1 MTTPAGWY
9 DDGSGRQ
16 RWWDGVA
23 WTEHTVAAPAP
34 ATAEQPDSAQQGSA
48 QQGSA
53 QHGSVPQTASPQ
65 QQHVTPQDAATE
77 GIAAPAIDASGQST
91 AGVVP
96 VAGSPTAPAIE
107 SATFEPPY
115 VLQTAT
121 SAGDMHPGPAA
132 GPPVWDQAP
141 MYGQQGTAYPAQ
153 GTAYPAQGLGAP
165 FGAPTPPQAK
175 PKLSVLGIIGLG
187 VAVIGLVLSCFP
199 SIALAGWVLLGVG
212 FVVSLVSVFL
222 RGTKWPGI
230 VGIAV
235 SVLGSIVAI
244 AVMLLSLS
252 VAAPGATVPTSS
264 PGSSSSDGGEPDES
278 AAEGAER
285 VYINDLEVG
294 HCLPLVEWED
304 EVYDLP
310 VVPCDQPHTDEVYF
324 IFDAPDGDF
333 PGDAELQTLATERCD
348 AAFEEFIGIP
358 YADSELDNYWFV
370 PTETS
375 WKRANDRA
383 IQCIVFSYEDLTG
396 TLEGAAR

>member
-16 RWWDGVA
+16 RWWDGIA
-23 WTEHTVAAPAP
+23 WTEHTVTAQVP
-34 ATAEQPDSAQQGSA
+34 ATAQDPATTPASATAQGQSSAQPPVA
-48 QQGSA
+48 
-53 QHGSVPQTASPQ
+53 PR
-65 QQHVTPQDAATE
+65 TPTE
-77 GIAAPAIDASGQST
+77 GVAKPAVDASGHST
-91 AGVVP
+91 AGVARV
-96 VAGSPTAPAIE
+96 VGSAQASATE

-115 VLQTAT
+115 VLQTAHST
-121 SAGDMHPGPAA
+121 DADPGLAA
-132 GPPVWDQAP
+132 GAPVWGHAP
-141 MYGQQGTAYPAQ
+141 MYGQQGS
-153 GTAYPAQGLGAP
+153 AYPAQGLGVP
-165 FGAPTPPQAK
+165 FGVPTPPQTK
-175 PKLSVLGIIGLG
+175 PRVSVLGIIGLA
-187 VAVIGLVLSCFP
+187 VAVIGLVVSCFP
-199 SIALAGWVLLGVG
+199 PIALAGWVLLGVG

-230 VGIAV
+230 LGIAV
-235 SVLGSIVAI
+235 SVLGAIVAL

-264 PGSSSSDGGEPDES
+264 PDSSSSDDEELDGS
-278 AAEGAER
+278 ATEGTER

-348 AAFEEFIGIP
+348 PAFEEFIGIP

-383 IQCIVFSYEDLTG
+383 IQCIVFSYEDVTG

>member
-23 WTEHTVAAPAP
+23 WTEHTVTAQAQTT
-34 ATAEQPDSAQQGSA
+34 ATASATTQQQVSTQQPD
-48 QQGSA
+48 
-53 QHGSVPQTASPQ
+53 SPQ
-65 QQHVTPQDAATE
+65 QQVAPQDTAAD
-77 GIAAPAIDASGQST
+77 GIATPAVDASGQST
-91 AGVVP
+91 AGVDP
-96 VAGSPTAPAIE
+96 VVGSLASHATE

-115 VLQTAT
+115 VLQTAN
-121 SAGDMHPGPAA
+121 SADAHPGGPAGA
-132 GPPVWDQAP
+132 PVWGQAP
-141 MYGQQGTAYPAQ
+141 MHGQQGTAYLAQ
-153 GTAYPAQGLGAP
+153 GATAP
-165 FGAPTPPQAK
+165 FGVLAPPPAK
-175 PKLSVLGIIGLG
+175 PKLSVLGIIGLA
-187 VAVIGLVLSCFP
+187 VAVIGLILSCFP
-199 SIALAGWVLLGVG
+199 SIAIAGWVLLGVG

-230 VGIAV
+230 VGMSM

-252 VAAPGATVPTSS
+252 TAAPGATVPTSS
-264 PGSSSSDGGEPDES
+264 PGSSSDGEEPDES
-278 AAEGAER
+278 AAEGTER

-333 PGDAELQTLATERCD
+333 PGDAELQTLATEGCD

-358 YADSELDNYWFV
+358 YADSVLDNYWFV

-375 WKRANDRA
+375 WKRMDDRA
-383 IQCIVFSYEDLTG
+383 IQCIVFDYEEVTG

>member
-1 MTTPAGWY
+1 MSTPAGWY

-23 WTEHTVAAPAP
+23 WTEHTVTAQAPTAAPA
-34 ATAEQPDSAQQGSA
+34 SAITQQSE
-48 QQGSA
+48 
-53 QHGSVPQTASPQ
+53 SPQ
-65 QQHVTPQDAATE
+65 QQVAPQDTAAE
-77 GIAAPAIDASGQST
+77 GIAAPAVDSSGQST
-91 AGVVP
+91 AGVDP
-96 VAGSPTAPAIE
+96 VVDSLASPATE

-115 VLQTAT
+115 VLQTAN
-121 SAGDMHPGPAA
+121 SADAHPGPAA
-132 GPPVWDQAP
+132 GAPVWGQAP
-141 MYGQQGTAYPAQ
+141 MFGQQD
-153 GTAYPAQGLGAP
+153 TAYPAQGLGAP
-165 FGAPTPPQAK
+165 FGASTPPPAK

-187 VAVIGLVLSCFP
+187 IAAIGLVLSCFP
-199 SIALAGWVLLGVG
+199 SIALAGWVLLGLG

-358 YADSELDNYWFV
+358 YTDSELDNYWFV

-375 WKRANDRA
+375 WKRMNDRA
-383 IQCIVFSYEDLTG
+383 IQCIVFDYEEVTG
-396 TLEGAAR
+396 TFEGAAR

>member
-23 WTEHTVAAPAP
+23 WTEHTVTAQAP
-34 ATAEQPDSAQQGSA
+34 TTAQQPGSA
-48 QQGSA
+48 
-53 QHGSVPQTASPQ
+53 PQTVSSQ
-65 QQHVTPQDAATE
+65 QQQAAAAAAQDAAAE
-77 GIAAPAIDASGQST
+77 GIAAPAVDVSGQST
-91 AGVVP
+91 AGVAP
-96 VAGSPTAPAIE
+96 AAGNPGSPGSPAIE

-115 VLQTAT
+115 VLQTANST
-121 SAGDMHPGPAA
+121 DAHPGPAA
-132 GPPVWDQAP
+132 GAPVWGQAP
-141 MYGQQGTAYPAQ
+141 MYGHQ

-165 FGAPTPPQAK
+165 FGAPAPPQAK

-187 VAVIGLVLSCFP
+187 VAVIGLILSCFP

-235 SVLGSIVAI
+235 GVLGSIVAI

>member
-23 WTEHTVAAPAP
+23 WTEHTVAAQAPSTGTAP
-34 ATAEQPDSAQQGSA
+34 AT
-48 QQGSA
+48 
-53 QHGSVPQTASPQ
+53 
-65 QQHVTPQDAATE
+65 
-77 GIAAPAIDASGQST
+77 GQST
-91 AGVVP
+91 AGVDP
-96 VAGSPTAPAIE
+96 VVGSPASPDAE
-107 SATFEPPY
+107 SAKFEPPY
-115 VLQTAT
+115 VLQPAN
-121 SAGDMHPGPAA
+121 SADAYPGTAA
-132 GPPVWDQAP
+132 GAPVWAQAQ
-141 MYGQQGTAYPAQ
+141 MYGQQGATYPAQ
-153 GTAYPAQGLGAP
+153 GSAAP
-165 FGAPTPPQAK
+165 FGAHAPTQPK

-187 VAVIGLVLSCFP
+187 LAVIGLVLSCFP
-199 SIALAGWVLLGVG
+199 SIAIAGWVLLGVG
-212 FVVSLVSVFL
+212 FVASLVSVFL
-222 RGTKWPGI
+222 RGTKWPGS

-235 SVLGSIVAI
+235 SVLGAVVAI
-244 AVMLLSLS
+244 AVMLLSLG
-252 VAAPGATVPTSS
+252 VGAPGSITPTSS
-264 PGSSSSDGGEPDES
+264 PGSSSSDGEEPDES
-278 AAEGAER
+278 AAEGTER

-324 IFDAPDGDF
+324 IFDAPDGEF
-333 PGDAELQTLATERCD
+333 PGDAELQTIATERCD

-358 YADSELDNYWFV
+358 YGDSSLDNYWFV

-383 IQCIVFSYEDLTG
+383 IQCIVFDYEEVTG